1 MVAQYTYGLSFE
13 PGYRKSRETCF
24 SLILLQGTTTHKHSP
39 ETVITPMTGTITR
52 ALNWDNVYEQ
62 QFIAVTP
69 MGDEVLLYQTNH
81 EDPGIESNSM
91 LKLYSRSGFE
101 NIQCSSYSDINKGIV
116 GGVYQW

>member
-1 MVAQYTYGLSFE
+1 MKHSFFPYT
-13 PGYRKSRETCF
+13 
-24 SLILLQGTTTHKHSP
+24 LQGTTTHQTLSRDS
-39 ETVITPMTGTITR
+39 VITPMTGTITR

-116 GGVYQW
+116 GVGLSMVIFPYLTYIHQTRRF